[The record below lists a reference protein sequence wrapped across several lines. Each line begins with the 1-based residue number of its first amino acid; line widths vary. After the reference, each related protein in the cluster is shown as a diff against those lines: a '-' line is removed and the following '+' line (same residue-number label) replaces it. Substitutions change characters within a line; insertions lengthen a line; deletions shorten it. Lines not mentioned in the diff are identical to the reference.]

1 MIDQELIE
9 EQLGCNSTC
18 VVILQE
24 DVNTLKNSY
33 NVKVDESNSNIILG
47 ELNKEDLKINLD
59 KLVKENDITYLVIE
73 EIDKIDEIKQEKYIG
88 LIKDREFRGYN
99 IPDNVIIVITIKNKD
114 SLKKISPE
122 LYHFCVVAF

>member
-114 SLKKISPE
+114 SLKKISSE

>member
-47 ELNKEDLKINLD
+47 ELNKENLKINLD

-99 IPDNVIIVITIKNKD
+99 IPDNVIIVITIKDKD
-114 SLKKISPE
+114 SLKKISSE
-122 LYHFCVVAF
+122 LYHFCVVVF

>member
-24 DVNTLKNSY
+24 NVNTLKNSY

-47 ELNKEDLKINLD
+47 ELDKENLKINLD

-122 LYHFCVVAF
+122 LYHFCVVGF